1 MCELIKELK
10 QEKMY
15 YENKIKDDQH
25 RIKLLDYSI
34 KHAKKSLSRDNY
46 KKAIKELKERKKAE
60 QWTTNLKL
68 LKDTFITKN

>member
-1 MCELIKELK
+1 MNELIKELK

-34 KHAKKSLSRDNY
+34 KHAKKTLSLKNY
-46 KKAIKELKERKKAE
+46 KKAIKELK
-60 QWTTNLKL
+60 Q
-68 LKDTFITKN
+68 TKG